1 MLVDIPLLFIRCLL
15 FASFIPR
22 ISVCSFVAFTSLS
35 LFYLLLHLR
44 YHAVA
49 LLAVYMLY
57 ALVCG
62 YYQQLMALYCASD
75 TAIAAFEEV
84 YKEVLER

>member
-1 MLVDIPLLFIRCLL
+1 MQSRFSP
-15 FASFIPR
+15 
-22 ISVCSFVAFTSLS
+22 
-35 LFYLLLHLR
+35 
-44 YHAVA
+44 
-49 LLAVYMLY
+49 YMLY